1 MKITNLTLLFI
12 AITVVLT
19 AACTPT
25 QNTNSGTASQN
36 MATPEPTPDK
46 AAIVAE
52 ITRIENDW
60 PRIIKER
67 DAAAVRRIE
76 ADDAVM
82 VYPDGS
88 AGGKEQDIK
97 DMEAGNLT
105 YESWDIS
112 ELNVKVL
119 DGDSAVATMRLDVK
133 NGKYKLP
140 NGKEQNISGTYR
152 AIDTFARRNGQWQI
166 VASATTPV
174 QAPGAAAS
182 PTPAAASS
190 GTPASRPSPAAKPS
204 ATRRAPPPPSPAN

>member
-1 MKITNLTLLFI
+1 MRITNLTLLFI
-12 AITVVLT
+12 AITVALT

-25 QNTNSGTASQN
+25 QNTNTGTAGQN

-67 DAAAVRRIE
+67 DAAAVRKIE
-76 ADDAVM
+76 ADDAVI

-88 AGGKEQDIK
+88 VGGKEQDIK
-97 DMEAGNLT
+97 DMEAGNLS

-112 ELNVKVL
+112 ELNIKVL

-140 NGKEQNISGTYR
+140 NGKENNISGTYR

-174 QAPGAAAS
+174 QSPAATAS
-182 PTPAAASS
+182 PTPAAAS
-190 GTPASRPSPAAKPS
+190 TPATKPSPPKPS
-204 ATRRAPPPPSPAN
+204 ATRRTPSPPPANQ

>member
-1 MKITNLTLLFI
+1 MKNKTLTLVFI
-12 AITVVLT
+12 AIVTVTLT

-25 QNTNSGTASQN
+25 QNANTGTNQN

-46 AAIVAE
+46 AAIVTE

-60 PRIIKER
+60 PRIIKDR
-67 DAAAVRRIE
+67 DAAAIRKIE
-76 ADDAVM
+76 ADDAVI

-88 AGGKEQDIK
+88 LGGKEQDIK
-97 DMEAGNLT
+97 DMEAGNLS

-119 DGDSAVATMRLDVK
+119 DADSAVATLRLDVK

-152 AIDTFARRNGQWQI
+152 SIDTFARRNGQWQI

-174 QAPGAAAS
+174 QAPAAAAS
-182 PTPAAASS
+182 PM
-190 GTPASRPSPAAKPS
+190 PS
-204 ATRRAPPPPSPAN
+204 ASVSAPTPKSSPVARPTRKVPPPPPANQ